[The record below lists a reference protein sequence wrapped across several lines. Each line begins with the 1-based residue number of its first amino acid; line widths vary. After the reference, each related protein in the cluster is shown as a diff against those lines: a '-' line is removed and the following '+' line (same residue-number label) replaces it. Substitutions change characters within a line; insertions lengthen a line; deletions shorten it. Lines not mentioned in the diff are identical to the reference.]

1 MMQRSCIAVSKV
13 HVNVVVEVASFLHS
27 YLAQIIKDMNTSI
40 PPSSSRKKFMQLSQ
54 NVTPSRMW
62 LLN

>member
-27 YLAQIIKDMNTSI
+27 YLAQIIKDMNISI
-40 PPSSSRKKFMQLSQ
+40 PPSSSRKKFIATITKCDSIPD
-54 NVTPSRMW
+54 VAP
-62 LLN
+62 